1 MSMRKQRTSEIALR
15 PYEVPISSAAQMA
28 TVNIVNEVRAQR
40 AAMQAIETVA
50 QSAMYNVVSIKK
62 MQVELELAAPTA
74 AEALSLIATTASMAI
89 ARSVQNFSADLT

>member
-1 MSMRKQRTSEIALR
+1 MSLRKQRSSEIALR

-28 TVNIVNEVRAQR
+28 TVNIINNVRAQR

-50 QSAMYNVVSIKK
+50 NSAMHDVVAIKK
-62 MQVELELAAPTA
+62 TQMDLELMVPAAS
-74 AEALSLIATTASMAI
+74 EALALIAVTASMAI